1 MTVALPVWAQGLD
14 GNAAIVTGG
23 SKGLGRAIAVALAGA
38 GAEVTAVARDAV
50 GLARLKAEYPN
61 ITTWQQ
67 DVNDPAFG
75 AALAARKVDILINN
89 AGTNSPMPM
98 AEVPIDVLD
107 RMLSLNVRA
116 AYLAA
121 QGAVRSML
129 TAKNGG
135 VISNRCQPHA
145 R

>member
-89 AGTNSPMPM
+89 AGILIKKLFGLV
-98 AEVPIDVLD
+98 E
-107 RMLSLNVRA
+107 
-116 AYLAA
+116 YLEFW
-121 QGAVRSML
+121 R
-129 TAKNGG
+129 
-135 VISNRCQPHA
+135 
-145 R
+145 